1 MWRWSRILCAT
12 AVSLLLLWG
21 FINIHN
27 VDPTWWEH
35 AVERVQLI
43 PALLGSLSGV
53 AWALV
58 ILAVL
63 AGVTLIF
70 GRVYCSFVCPLGIAQ
85 DAVIHLRRFVDRL
98 RGKKPAG
105 PARRYAPPRN
115 ILRYSVLLIVVAGS
129 LLAGAA
135 VLAWVDPYSI
145 CARFLA
151 AIVNPLASDAYD
163 LAVGESAVSPAWSRY
178 GWLILPVSGMLLI
191 PLILAWWRG
200 RIYCNTFCPVGSLL
214 GLLSFRP
221 LLRIGMDPHG
231 CVRCAAC
238 VRACKAQCI
247 DLKNYR
253 VDTSRCINCYDC
265 VSACEHGLRP
275 HLVNPLCE
283 PGSEFILPTPP
294 PSQQDST
301 SAGNSRRAFLGML
314 ATAAPVAVAASLP
327 AQPPTTS
334 GVNENSAPATSPP
347 GSVSV
352 PRFLDHCTGCG
363 LCITACPTHVLQPSF
378 LQYGIRGV
386 FKPHLDFSKGF
397 CNFDCTACSSVC
409 PEGAILP
416 ISRPDKQRTQIA
428 LASFHSERCIVH
440 CRQNECG
447 ACTEHCPT
455 KALSTFE
462 GKVPSCDTNA
472 CIACNSCVQVCPQ
485 HAISLVPDGADG
497 QHAQIDRSKC
507 IACGHC
513 ARVCP
518 SGAIKSHNL
527 LVPILDDK
535 LCIGCGA
542 CSYACPVRP
551 KRAMQITPRRQ
562 HLRADV
568 RREQP
573 AQNPVSTE
581 DFPF

>member
-12 AVSLLLLWG
+12 VVALLLVWG
-21 FINIHN
+21 FINIRN
-27 VDPTWWEH
+27 IDPTGWEY
-35 AVERVQLI
+35 AVERVQFV

-53 AWALV
+53 TWACVIFTGLV
-58 ILAVL
+58 I
-63 AGVTLIF
+63 VTLIF
-70 GRVYCSFVCPLGIAQ
+70 GRVYCSYLCPLGIAQ
-85 DAVIHLRRFVDRL
+85 DVVIHIRRFVDRL
-98 RGKKPAG
+98 RGKKTVG
-105 PARRYAPPRN
+105 IGRRYAPPKN
-115 ILRYSVLLIVVAGS
+115 LLRYSIMLVTLAGA
-129 LLAGAA
+129 LFAGAA
-135 VLAWVDPYSI
+135 VLAWIDPYSI

-151 AIVNPLASDAYD
+151 GVINPLASNAYD
-163 LAVGESAVSPAWSRY
+163 LAVGESASTPAWSRY
-178 GWLILPVSGMLLI
+178 GWLLLPIGGMLLI

-214 GLLSFRP
+214 SLLSYRP

-247 DLKNYR
+247 DVKNYR

-265 VSACEHGLRP
+265 VTACEHGLRP
-275 HLVNPLCE
+275 HLVTPWKE
-283 PGSEFILPTPP
+283 PGSEFILPDPTPTQP
-294 PSQQDST
+294 AKPNTGS
-301 SAGNSRRAFLGML
+301 SRRAFLGML
-314 ATAAPVAVAASLP
+314 ATAAPVTLAAALP
-327 AQPPTTS
+327 ASPDS
-334 GVNENSAPATSPP
+334 AENEAPATSPP
-347 GSVSV
+347 GSISV

-386 FKPHLDFSKGF
+386 FKPHLDFTKGF

-416 ISRPDKQRTQIA
+416 ISRSDKQRTQIA
-428 LASFHSERCIVH
+428 LASFHSDRCIVH
-440 CRQNECG
+440 CHQTECG

-462 GKVPSCDTNA
+462 GKVPSCDTSA
-472 CIACNSCVQVCPQ
+472 CIACNSCVQACPQ

-497 QHAQIDRSKC
+497 HHAQIDRAKC
-507 IACGHC
+507 IACGRC

-518 SGAIKSHNL
+518 SGALQSHSL
-527 LVPILDDK
+527 LVPVLDEK

-551 KRAMQITPRRQ
+551 QRAMQITPRAL
-562 HLRADV
+562 HVRADV

-573 AQNPVSTE
+573 AQNPVSTDE
-581 DFPF
+581 FPF